1 MALNPETRPEITP
14 CENVVFISSLLFF
27 FYLEM
32 TPHQKSNEL
41 SHRRDTHV
49 GMQCLQGDPSTILL
63 FLDGESSLYKPQV
76 TQLKGC
82 KFDQSIPVKILF
94 HSVPTYA
101 FFNCLYLVLL
111 FWNTLS
117 RWLLSFARKNQSIY
131 LNSHLWYVFLL
142 VFTSSLQ

>member
-1 MALNPETRPEITP
+1 MRECSFHFKSVI
-14 CENVVFISSLLFF
+14 FF

-49 GMQCLQGDPSTILL
+49 RMQCLQGDPSTILL

-101 FFNCLYLVLL
+101 FFNCLYPVLL

-131 LNSHLWYVFLL
+131 LNSHFWYVFLL

>member
-1 MALNPETRPEITP
+1 MALNPEIWPEITP

-41 SHRRDTHV
+41 SHRQDTHG

-76 TQLKGC
+76 TQLK
-82 KFDQSIPVKILF
+82 
-94 HSVPTYA
+94 
-101 FFNCLYLVLL
+101 
-111 FWNTLS
+111 
-117 RWLLSFARKNQSIY
+117 RM
-131 LNSHLWYVFLL
+131 
-142 VFTSSLQ
+142 